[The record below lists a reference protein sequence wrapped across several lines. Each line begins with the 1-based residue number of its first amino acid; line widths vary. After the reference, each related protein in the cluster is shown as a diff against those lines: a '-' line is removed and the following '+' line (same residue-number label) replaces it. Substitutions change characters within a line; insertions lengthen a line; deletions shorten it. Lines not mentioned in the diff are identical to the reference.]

1 MKISYAKLTSGLLFS
16 ITLAL
21 PGLAPAAEPKQS
33 EAADMRPALPD
44 IMPLREQA
52 KIRDEILRERFETVL
67 PALMRENDIAMWV
80 VIARE
85 YNEDPVI
92 TTMLDAR
99 NMRARRRTI
108 LLYFDPGND
117 QPLERLVIS
126 KHGMNGLFEP
136 AWDMQ
141 AQPDQ
146 WRRLGEIIT
155 KRNPASIAINTS
167 HLSAFGDGLT
177 HSQYSS
183 FMAALPPGMDSRVV
197 SAYPLAIGWLE
208 TRTERELKL
217 YQHIVRVAHSIIGQ
231 GFSASVI
238 QPGKTTNQDLI
249 WWYRQRVAE
258 LGLGSWFHPSVEI
271 TREGVDGVLR
281 AQESTIERGD
291 MLRVDFGIVYMGY
304 STDTQHVAYVLKV
317 GESQAPAGLRA
328 GLAANNQVQDALTS
342 SFVSGRT
349 GNETLRI
356 AREKAIAKGL
366 KPTIYTHPIGY
377 HGHGAGAS
385 IGLSENQVHV
395 PQGEYPV
402 RPNTA
407 WSIELKTAE
416 PVAEWNNQMVD
427 FKSEEDA
434 FFDGEK
440 VRYVD
445 GRQTHFHLIE
455 AP

>member
-1 MKISYAKLTSGLLFS
+1 MKLAHKKITAALCFSSVLLFTGFTQAS
-16 ITLAL
+16 
-21 PGLAPAAEPKQS
+21 EPPQS
-33 EAADMRPALPD
+33 EAADMRPAMPE

-52 KIRDEILRERFETVL
+52 KIHDELLLERFETVL
-67 PALMRENDIAMWV
+67 PALMRENKVAMWV

-108 LLYFDPGND
+108 LVYFDKGNNE
-117 QPLERLVIS
+117 PIERLVIS

-136 AWDMQ
+136 VWDMQ
-141 AQPDQ
+141 EQPDQ
-146 WRRLGEIIT
+146 WRRLGEIIAQ
-155 KRNPASIAINTS
+155 RNPASIAINTS
-167 HLSAFGDGLT
+167 HLTAFADGLT
-177 HSQYSS
+177 HSQYTS
-183 FMAALPPGMDSRVV
+183 FMASLPDGMDSRVV
-197 SAYPLAIGWLE
+197 SAYPLAVGWLE
-208 TRTERELKL
+208 TRTPREVKL
-217 YQHIVRVAHSIIGQ
+217 YQHMVRVAHSIIGE
-231 GFSASVI
+231 GFSAAVI
-238 QPGKTTNQDLI
+238 KPGTTTNQDLI
-249 WWYRQRVAE
+249 WWYRQRVAN

-271 TREGVDGVLR
+271 TREGVEGVLR
-281 AQESTIERGD
+281 SESAPIERGD

-304 STDTQHVAYVLKV
+304 STDTQHVAYVLKE
-317 GESQAPAGLRA
+317 GETGAPAGLRA

-342 SFVSGRT
+342 SFVSGRS

-395 PQGEYPV
+395 PKGEYPV
-402 RPNTA
+402 RANTL

-416 PVAEWNNQMVD
+416 PVPEWNNQMVD